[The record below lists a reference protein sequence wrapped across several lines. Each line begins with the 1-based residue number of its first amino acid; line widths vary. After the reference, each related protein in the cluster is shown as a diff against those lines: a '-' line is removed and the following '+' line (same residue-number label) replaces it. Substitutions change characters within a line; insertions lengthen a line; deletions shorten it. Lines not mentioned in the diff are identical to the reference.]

1 MAGSRRP
8 FAGWPPGSGLAIGLV
23 IGMLIGVAVGRLVDQ
38 RALGFVGG
46 LALGV
51 TLGLLLDDGDG
62 RPDRRDGGDDHEPE
76 AGSIARAL
84 LWLVLG
90 MAVLVGAAVAIA
102 PELLGVPGRLSD
114 VLLLVLAAGLPG
126 VLLLLTMIGR
136 RRRID
141 RARPE
146 ERP

>member
-1 MAGSRRP
+1 
-8 FAGWPPGSGLAIGLV
+8 
-23 IGMLIGVAVGRLVDQ
+23 MLIGVVVGRLVDQ

-51 TLGLLLDDGDG
+51 VLGLLLDDGGGSSRG
-62 RPDRRDGGDDHEPE
+62 RAPGEDEDPQD
-76 AGSIARAL
+76 GSIARAL

-90 MAVLVGAAVAIA
+90 LLLLVAAAVAIA

-126 VLLLLTMIGR
+126 GLLLITMISR

-141 RARPE
+141 RAEPE